1 MTENELNEL
10 TGGIIGVSIGV
21 HRELGPGLLES
32 VYQRCLKIALED
44 DGYHVQCELPLP
56 VIFRGR
62 EIHGDGY
69 RIDMLV
75 NDTVIMEVKSV
86 ASLLP
91 VHEKQLLTYL
101 RLSGKPC
108 GLLINFHVV
117 QLKQGIKRIKN
128 GFLPSVWKTIV
139 Q

>member
-44 DGYHVQCELPLP
+44 DGYHVQSELPLP

-69 RIDMLV
+69 RIDMLI
-75 NDTVIMEVKSV
+75 NNTVIMEIKSV

-91 VHEKQLLTYL
+91 VHDKQLLTYL

-128 GFLPSVWKTIV
+128 GFLPSV
-139 Q
+139 

>member
-21 HRELGPGLLES
+21 HRELGPGLLEK
-32 VYQRCLKIALED
+32 VYQRCLKIELED
-44 DGYHVQCELPLP
+44 DGYHVQSEIPLP

-62 EIHGDGY
+62 EIHSEGY

-75 NDTVIMEVKSV
+75 NNTVIIEVKSV

-128 GFLPSVWKTIV
+128 GFLPSV
-139 Q
+139 